1 MPKLRTSS
9 SISKRFKVTATR
21 KLLRHRAT
29 RSHLL
34 QKKTSNL
41 KRRLASSVLVH
52 QHDIKNFKVKL
63 SYLIKK

>member
-41 KRRLASSVLVH
+41 KRRLARSVLVH